1 MSYVDEKIAKVT
13 LDNKAFTKN
22 AEDTIKSLER
32 LKQAFTKAGDVK
44 AAKQVQKEMDT
55 LTQSVEKSVKKSES
69 LLSKLSGIFRNATSN
84 LDLSGASK
92 SMDKMNTD
100 IANKTAR
107 TSDILYRLK
116 SIFQKV

>member
-44 AAKQVQKEMDT
+44 AAKPVQKEMDT
-55 LTQSVEKSVKKSES
+55 LTQNVEKSVQKSES
-69 LLSKLSGIFRNATSN
+69 LLSKLSGIFKKSHFKPRFVGSFKI
-84 LDLSGASK
+84 SG
-92 SMDKMNTD
+92 
-100 IANKTAR
+100 
-107 TSDILYRLK
+107 
-116 SIFQKV
+116 